1 MQRRL
6 TTLLAA
12 DLVGYSRLMAADE
25 EGTANR
31 LRHLRDTVILPGLA
45 AGDGRLIKT
54 MGDGLLAEFPS
65 PVAAVR
71 TVTRLLAELAAHEA
85 NQPEDRRM
93 RFRVGI
99 NLGDVI
105 IDGDDVLGDG
115 VNIAA
120 RLESLA
126 PPGGLCISR
135 SVHDQV
141 RGKVEAEFTSL
152 GPQMVKNIPDPVEV
166 WRAELE
172 TTAPVPKTETLRP
185 TIAILPFD
193 NMSSDPDQEFLAD
206 GIVEDVITE
215 LSRFR
220 ALFVIARNSTFA
232 YKGTHKD
239 IRQIARELSVRYVVE
254 GSVRRAGNR
263 LRVTAQL
270 IEAETGRHIW
280 ADRWDRTMEDLFDL
294 QDELTRAI
302 VSCVEPE
309 LGAHERAMA
318 RAKPT
323 DSLTAW
329 ELFQRANAAYLGAT
343 EEGYANC
350 LEWCTRAIEI
360 DPNFALP
367 HSLLGR
373 LHWYRLLMRRAPDVE
388 AEIRTG
394 LAHAYRAI
402 EIDDREELGWVA
414 LTCLLSYASREADA
428 RAALKKAE
436 SLNPNNAIVS
446 LARCIFCLFQSEPE
460 AERMEA
466 SARKA
471 LSQSPR
477 DPNAWAYQAFIA
489 HGLALKHGNL
499 RAPEVREAYEA
510 AAAYDNSESWASFMC
525 AVCNIAQGRSEQ
537 AKKYLDRAMEM
548 QPDLTLDI
556 WKVGYNS
563 SVSKILALQHMDDM
577 EALVPMGLPR
587 E

>member
-6 TTLLAA
+6 TTLVAA

-31 LRHLRDTVILPGLA
+31 LRHLRDSVILPGLA
-45 AGDGRLIKT
+45 AGEGRLIKT

-71 TVTRLLAELAAHEA
+71 TVTSLLAKLAAHEA
-85 NQPEDRRM
+85 DQPEDRRM
-93 RFRVGI
+93 RFRVGV

-166 WRAELE
+166 WRAELA

-239 IRQIARELSVRYVVE
+239 IRQIARELDVRYVVE

-302 VSCVEPE
+302 VSCIEPE

-323 DSLTAW
+323 DNLTAW
-329 ELFQRANAAYLGAT
+329 ELYQRANAAYLGAT
-343 EEGYANC
+343 EEGYVNC
-350 LEWCTRAIEI
+350 MEWCTRAIEI

-373 LHWYRLLMRRAPDVE
+373 LYWYRLMTRRASDVE

-394 LAHAYRAI
+394 LFHCHRAI

-414 LTCLLSYASREADA
+414 LTCVLSYAGREADA

-436 SLNPNNAIVS
+436 ALNPNNAIVS
-446 LARCIFCLFQSEPE
+446 LARCIFSLHQSKPE

-477 DPNAWAYQAFIA
+477 DPNAWAYQAFIG
-489 HGLALKHGNL
+489 HALLIKHGGMH
-499 RAPEVREAYEA
+499 ATEVREAYEA
-510 AAAYDNSESWASFMC
+510 SAAYENAESFTPFICAMC
-525 AVCNIAQGRSEQ
+525 NVAQGRTER
-537 AKKYLDRAMEM
+537 AKRYLDRALEM
-548 QPDLTLDI
+548 QPDLNLSNWLVAYTNPLVEFI
-556 WKVGYNS
+556 NS
-563 SVSKILALQHMDDM
+563 RHRAELES
-577 EALVPMGLPR
+577 LVAMGLPR

>member
-6 TTLLAA
+6 TTLVAA

-31 LRHLRDTVILPGLA
+31 LRHLRDSVILPGLA
-45 AGDGRLIKT
+45 AGEGRLIKT

-71 TVTRLLAELAAHEA
+71 TVTGLLAELAAHEA
-85 NQPEDRRM
+85 DQPEDRRM
-93 RFRVGI
+93 RFRVGV

-166 WRAELE
+166 WQMIAAATPVAKAE
-172 TTAPVPKTETLRP
+172 AVRP
-185 TIAILPFD
+185 SIAILPFD

-220 ALFVIARNSTFA
+220 SLFVIARNSTFA

-239 IRQIARELSVRYVVE
+239 IRQIARELDVRYVVE

-280 ADRWDRTMEDLFDL
+280 ADRWDRAMEDLFDL

-302 VSCVEPE
+302 VSCIEPE

-323 DSLTAW
+323 ESLTAW
-329 ELFQRANAAYLGAT
+329 ELYQRGNAEYFTATPIGYARSYALFAQAIEADPQFPLPYAVLARWHFYRVLTRVAENDEAEVEAGLAFAQRAINLDNREEAGFAGLSVVLSVAGREAEANVAFQRAEALNRNSPVVLLARMILHLCSRNPQYDKLLEAA
-343 EEGYANC
+343 E
-350 LEWCTRAIEI
+350 
-360 DPNFALP
+360 
-367 HSLLGR
+367 
-373 LHWYRLLMRRAPDVE
+373 
-388 AEIRTG
+388 
-394 LAHAYRAI
+394 
-402 EIDDREELGWVA
+402 
-414 LTCLLSYASREADA
+414 
-428 RAALKKAE
+428 
-436 SLNPNNAIVS
+436 NAIK
-446 LARCIFCLFQSEPE
+446 F
-460 AERMEA
+460 
-466 SARKA
+466 
-471 LSQSPR
+471 SPR
-477 DPNAWAYQAFIA
+477 DPNLWSFWLMRGYA
-489 HGLALKHGNL
+489 LAGPEADLT
-499 RAPEVREAYEA
+499 APGVREAFETAAGFENAEVFPFVEA
-510 AAAYDNSESWASFMC
+510 AIANIANERPDRAREYLSAALTRYPELTLEGWLSGLKGQFFANSASRWASH
-525 AVCNIAQGRSEQ
+525 QE
-537 AKKYLDRAMEM
+537 
-548 QPDLTLDI
+548 TL
-556 WKVGYNS
+556 V
-563 SVSKILALQHMDDM
+563 
-577 EALVPMGLPR
+577 EMGLPR
-587 E
+587 A